1 MISDAKPT
9 SLLSLRSDCK
19 TLTILAE
26 PRSAAANLLEQ
37 LGSEAAR
44 DDTSK
49 TVQLT
54 AAVLIADV
62 SGFTALTATLEAR
75 HGVRGADILSATM
88 DRLLGGLAQIAEKHG
103 GLVVD
108 FIGDAI
114 HTLWIVSDAQ
124 TLDQARAAA
133 AEAAQVMLG
142 YAAATA
148 EGQPTTPIRIGIAC
162 GPVQIAMIGGFDG
175 RWERLSIGPA
185 LFKAG
190 EAVAQAP
197 TSCCQIGGDPS
208 WLSLASQINAE
219 SNGTGWWLICRDTE
233 SLPAPQIGTALQSTS
248 IDAIAW
254 TAELRLVTVMFCR
267 LVPADEMAHVSIER
281 IHRLARIAQQVIEQH
296 GGLIDKIHADDKGIS
311 VVIAFGIQGAQS
323 EGDRSIGGGTALR
336 CVLAAIDL
344 RRALADLGTD
354 TAIGIATGKVRV
366 GVGDV
371 GHGSCHTMYG
381 NAVNFAARC
390 MQACRDEILCDDITR
405 SASAASVNFF
415 SPAARQ
421 LKGLE
426 GSGTIY
432 GVGGVKEERDA
443 ILVSDI
449 SKIAGR
455 RREQAA
461 ISIFLDSEAVDRPRT
476 MIIDGDDG
484 SGKSRL
490 VGFAVEQASRRKLDP
505 IVCRASLLGTKSPL
519 SAWREP
525 MALLLRRYARDH
537 NLTLGEA
544 QAALVI
550 AAGGTEDEVAL
561 VGSLFGRES
570 APSLTPDGEVDASTA
585 KRLRSGVAAALLGDE
600 PRLIIL
606 EDGHWLDDT
615 SITLARDVLRLLP
628 ELHMI
633 FVARKPV
640 PATLIK
646 AAGANFVS
654 LSLANLDRSECAELA
669 VGLLGTFDAK
679 HPFVDWLHARSAGN
693 PMFCRALIALL
704 PEGFAATALST
715 PGAWRK
721 AKASLESADMPA
733 TIEGA
738 LLVRFANLPPTQLGL
753 LKAASVVADRFN
765 AAMLGALG
773 TPSSPEQID
782 LDLTALVDAGILT
795 SEGSAERAEWRFSE
809 QLTREVIYNSLPKQ
823 SLVQLHRRAAEYLEH
838 PSDEASKGEAAQI
851 AHHWLEGDMP
861 AQAFSPLRK
870 AGVEAKQAGAYAAA
884 LTLWKTALDLIET
897 NRAGARCKGPYR
909 RAILNRDLA
918 FVSWR
923 LGEPAQTIAYCYA
936 SMEGLWGGAPT
947 SQTGW
952 RTMLGRESLSLGWQ
966 ILDPLRR
973 GQPKQSAEARLKDRL
988 RLGNSVRLIEAFYF
1002 SVGALPAATM
1012 ALYAARTAERLGET
1026 AFAARPY
1033 GFLGYLA
1040 GTRGLNRTARFLFN
1054 RSRKDCIA
1062 EKDWSSLAQSVNGE
1076 AMYHLSNGRW
1086 NIAIRRSRFVA
1097 ALSRKRNRNADIASP
1112 TTFIGLGHLMAGSFK
1127 QMRTAFE
1134 QVEAVAFAKSN
1145 DHYLLFHR
1153 CGIGQIEL
1161 AEGRPEVAE
1170 VLLINGQALAK
1181 RVRDLHSSLI
1191 VEGLLAVARVRLE
1204 KVDEVAATAEA
1215 LIMQAEATPMIN
1227 FGSWYGFAAVAEAL
1241 VGVFAARGPGKD
1253 GEHRARAKRAVT
1265 LLFQFSKLYPVA
1277 VPLASLFSG
1286 QYAML
1291 CGRSDRALKRLQ
1303 IGIHAAEAADMKY
1316 DLARLYAALGAIP
1329 SLELHVRAEHRRQS
1343 GIWMERCGLA
1353 VLPPLPLTLQS

>member
-1 MISDAKPT
+1 LPDKRGDSTA
-9 SLLSLRSDCK
+9 
-19 TLTILAE
+19 LTMLAE
-26 PRSAAANLLEQ
+26 PRATSANMLEQ
-37 LGSEAAR
+37 LRCEAAR
-44 DDTSK
+44 DKMSK
-49 TVQLT
+49 TAQVT
-54 AAVLIADV
+54 AVVLIADV

-88 DRLLGGLAQIAEKHG
+88 DRLLGGLAEIAESHG

-114 HTLWIVSDAQ
+114 HALWIVDDAQ
-124 TLDQARAAA
+124 TIDQAREAATQ
-133 AEAAQVMLG
+133 AAQVMLG
-142 YAAATA
+142 YATATA

-162 GPVQIAMIGGFDG
+162 GPVQLAMIGGFAG

-185 LFKAG
+185 LLKAG
-190 EAVAQAP
+190 EAVTKAP
-197 TSCCQIGGDPS
+197 TSCCRIGGDPS
-208 WLSLASQINAE
+208 WEGVAKHLNAE
-219 SNGTGWWLICRDTE
+219 ASGKAWWLLRHNGET
-233 SLPAPQIGTALQSTS
+233 LPSPHIAIAIQSPS

-281 IHRLARIAQQVIEQH
+281 VHRLAGVAQQVIEQH
-296 GGLIDKIHADDKGIS
+296 GGLVDKIHADDKGIS
-311 VVIAFGIQGAQS
+311 VVIAFGIQGGQS
-323 EGDRSIGGGTALR
+323 EGDHSIGGGTALR
-336 CVLAAIDL
+336 CTLAAIDL

-366 GVGDV
+366 GVGDI
-371 GHGSCHTMYG
+371 GQGSCHTMYG

-405 SASAASVNFF
+405 DASVTSVNFF
-415 SPAARQ
+415 SPEARQ
-421 LKGLE
+421 LKGFE
-426 GSGTIY
+426 GSGAIY
-432 GVGGVKEERDA
+432 GVSGIKEEHDA
-443 ILVSDI
+443 VLVSDV

-455 RREQAA
+455 RREQAS

-476 MIIDGDDG
+476 MIIEGDDG

-490 VGFAVEQASRRKLDP
+490 VGFAVEQAARRKLDP
-505 IVCRASLLGTKSPL
+505 IICRASLLGTKSPL

-525 MALLLRRYARDH
+525 MTLLLRRYARDN

-544 QAALVI
+544 QAALVM
-550 AAGGTEDEVAL
+550 AAGGGADEVAL

-570 APSLTPDGEVDASTA
+570 VAILAPDNEVDASSA
-585 KRLRSGVAAALLGDE
+585 KRLRTTVAAALIGDE
-600 PRLIIL
+600 PRLIIF
-606 EDGHWLDDT
+606 EDAHWLDDT
-615 SITLARDVLRLLP
+615 SIALTRDLLRLLP
-628 ELHMI
+628 ELSVI
-633 FVARKPV
+633 FAARKPV
-640 PATLIK
+640 PAAVSK
-646 AAGANFVS
+646 AAGAHFVS
-654 LSLANLDRSECAELA
+654 LSLANLDRNECAELA
-669 VGLLGTFDAK
+669 SGLLGAFDAK

-704 PEGFAATALST
+704 PEDFLSTALST

-721 AKASLESADMPA
+721 AKAGLESADMPA

-753 LKAASVVADRFN
+753 LKAASITAERFS
-765 AAMLGALG
+765 AAMLTALG

-782 LDLTALVDAGILT
+782 LDLEALVEAGILANA
-795 SEGSAERAEWRFSE
+795 GSTDRPTWRFAE

-823 SLVQLHRRAAEYLEH
+823 LLVQLHRRAAAYLER
-838 PSDEASKGEAAQI
+838 PSDGTNKGEAAQI

-861 AQAFSPLRK
+861 AKAFSPLRK
-870 AGVEAKQAGAYAAA
+870 AGVEAKQAGAYATAS
-884 LTLWKTALDLIET
+884 TLWKTALDLIET
-897 NRAGARCKGPYR
+897 NRAGSRSNGPYR

-923 LGEPAQTIAYCYA
+923 LGEPSQTIAYCYA
-936 SMEGLWGGAPT
+936 SMEGLWGGAPK
-947 SQTGW
+947 SDNGW
-952 RTMLGRESLSLGWQ
+952 RAMLVRETLALGWQ
-966 ILDPLRR
+966 ILDPFRR
-973 GQPKQSAEARLKDRL
+973 GQVKQSAEARLKDRL

-1002 SVGALPAATM
+1002 SIGALPAATM
-1012 ALYAARTAERLGET
+1012 ALYAARTAERLGEH

-1040 GTRGLNRTARFLFN
+1040 GTRSLDRTARFLFN
-1054 RSRKDCIA
+1054 RSRRDCIA

-1086 NIAIRRSRFVA
+1086 KIAIRRSRFVA

-1112 TTFIGLGHLMAGSFK
+1112 TTFIGLGYLMAGSFK
-1127 QMRTAFE
+1127 QMRSAFE

-1153 CGIGQIEL
+1153 SGVGQIEL

-1170 VLLINGQALAK
+1170 ALLINGQALAK

-1191 VEGLLAVARVRLE
+1191 VEGLLAVARVRLG
-1204 KVDEVAATAEA
+1204 KIDEVAAGAET
-1215 LIMQAEATPMIN
+1215 LLTQAEATPMIN

-1241 VGVFAARGPGKD
+1241 VGVFAARGAGQD
-1253 GEHRARAKRAVT
+1253 GEYRAHAKRAVT

-1277 VPLASLFSG
+1277 VPLSSLFSG

-1291 CGRSDRALKRLQ
+1291 CNKPDRALKRWQ
-1303 IGIHAAEAADMKY
+1303 TGIRAAETADMKY
-1316 DLARLYAALGAIP
+1316 DLARLYAALGAAP
-1329 SLELHVRAEHRRQS
+1329 SLETPVRAEHRRQA

-1353 VLPPLPLTLQS
+1353 TLPLLPLTLPS